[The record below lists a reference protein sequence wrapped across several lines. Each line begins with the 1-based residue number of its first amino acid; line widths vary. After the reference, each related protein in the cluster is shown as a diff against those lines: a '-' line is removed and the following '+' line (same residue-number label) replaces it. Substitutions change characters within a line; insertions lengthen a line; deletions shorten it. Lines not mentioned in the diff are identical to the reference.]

1 MSATIDLPRAAELF
15 GIGKSSAYNA
25 AKSGDLPV
33 PCFRIGGRYVL
44 PVAPIAELL
53 GITPDEVRGTTDDKA
68 AA

>member
-33 PCFRIGGRYVL
+33 PYFRIGSRIVV
-44 PVAPIAELL
+44 PVAPVATLL
-53 GITPDEVRGTTDDKA
+53 GITQDEVRGTTADKVA
-68 AA
+68 

>member
-1 MSATIDLPRAAELF
+1 MSATIDLPRLAVLL
-15 GIGKSSAYNA
+15 GIGKSAAYNA

-33 PCFRIGGRYVL
+33 PCFRIGGRIVV
-44 PVAPIAELL
+44 PVAPVATLL